1 MDFVKENHVEEQLKA
16 DKLKWQAIIMLVF
29 HEKLLQTL
37 QALLKLPPPR
47 TAPTPTQPAEAATA
61 VPEDNI
67 FHTFLKVVSS
77 SLHVEHLTADKVSDV
92 SHLESHPASFLE
104 FFHLEVNSSAIHKGD
119 FFLSVVVHDKKPYG
133 EQLGNLFFRYL
144 IAGDASK
151 VWGLIAHLHISRSAL
166 LVCCH
171 QSL

>member
-1 MDFVKENHVEEQLKA
+1 VDFVKENHVEEQLKA

-47 TAPTPTQPAEAATA
+47 TAPTPTQLAEAATA

-119 FFLSVVVHDKKPYG
+119 FFLSATVHDKKPHG

-151 VWGLIAHLHISRSAL
+151 VWGLIAHLHISRSVL

-171 QSL
+171 